1 MRKAILLTVS
11 LWIEGEDEPVHNW
24 AASSMRAV
32 REIIAAGK
40 HTHPELEVSI
50 RKIEENTNYDDEPLS
65 DHN

>member
-24 AASSMRAV
+24 ATTAVRAV

-40 HTHPELEVSI
+40 YTHPELEVSI
-50 RKIEENTNYDDEPLS
+50 QTIEEAGEATEDG
-65 DHN
+65 